1 MANMFTL
8 EQLLAEEEDTTQVST
23 EQPSTEVITKD
34 KSITPV
40 ITPTGN
46 STFTLE
52 QLLAEEEPVD
62 EVQQVLL
69 SQSEVQRSAPLSD
82 AGPQVPR
89 ADPVD
94 DPLGADA
101 ALSGEMQSSIY
112 NRDRTLMEELSGY
125 VTPEGTKVP
134 SKYIEDSILDKI
146 NAEKPEGTEDLFDID
161 DMSAEDLAK
170 SKSEF
175 ITELTNFK
183 TNEVRDPLMY
193 LVAGVA
199 KVDLKLGV
207 KLVDGLQYAMAGV
220 GDFMIKDMELAK
232 NGTYGVIG
240 EQYYKGAKSLLSG
253 FGRFKEKT
261 KPKDLVMGYFQGL
274 GAAFE
279 SVGVTSL
286 GTGTFAQAYS
296 INAIT
301 KNLRSLKANQAMQ
314 DAIRD
319 NVGGMEIMTR
329 EARLA
334 AQQRAKKAADS
345 ADPGLRQDVID
356 SIEERLG
363 GRRISDG
370 EKGSKVVNYDTVRN
384 VGKAITLEAFE
395 KQQLAKGD
403 IPTES
408 MRDVTAPKNQVAT
421 QSTDLT
427 DIDTPNQTLYEPIM
441 KPENIDALIAIAA
454 KYKKQFEGVKD
465 ADGLPMWNNKL
476 PDGSKKNVI
485 EILFELTAKKEL
497 IPSQDLID
505 DLAVFGMSFDD
516 YVMSTNGSVSL
527 AATVMRKYQQLG
539 KMTPQRQLDFEAN
552 TAILEAEGS
561 GAKMWA
567 RLEGMRKGV
576 MVSQWATLARNFT
589 STFVRTPLEGLF
601 NVIDSAIVE
610 FDKPIRAARKT
621 QKVRTTTTTGAMGE
635 LITTTDN
642 VGKPTYTKPQGGFVG
657 AAYKIVSPDTWARSF
672 ALMRYMYSRPDVAA
686 GITDLILK
694 RPELAKQSAM
704 FYERVNDIQVARGR
718 GPDSFTSKLA
728 AGKYADA
735 AVSEGEDIVSAFN
748 IPSALQEMMT
758 RKAVFVSELERTVF
772 DNYGLDFK
780 QALLDGKLPDLLKD
794 TSVVRPEGTPSFLT
808 LVDEA
813 NYRALAA
820 TYAGEPQVPM
830 LRELNRFIS
839 KYGTVAEPFSR
850 FLFTSMEFMGQSM
863 GGASIPLT
871 KKLSNLTT
879 AGTLYKDYSWNP
891 KKFTPFTSKDRE
903 RIARNIVGIAAVG
916 AMIQVI
922 KSTGMVEEGS
932 PEAIVTGPTNEQVN
946 AFLISVENERE
957 QINNDKTLDP
967 AYRKQEMARL
977 DFEVAE
983 IKEARENGIRIDM
996 TAVYPIA
1003 QFNWLA
1009 QAAIDEEN
1017 GVFRD
1022 KFNEKAGW
1030 LNFKKL
1036 FLSSS
1041 LRSTNQYS
1049 IIEDVSSMFDATDLD
1064 GGEKLQRS
1072 AGKLLSNYVKSW
1084 LAQFSQVVNID
1095 RARGYRTD
1103 VVKELN
1109 TEDPAF
1115 GAAPTLDNMIPDVFG
1130 SAFEGPL
1137 RTAGITTTADEER
1150 DAVNKSNVFMP
1161 EGFRR
1166 RLQTSR
1172 VLLGV
1177 SATDR
1182 KTPEGEYLT
1191 KYGVNYTLAS
1201 RSKFPA
1207 VETVE
1212 NAMIEF
1218 ALPDLVKEAKEVEAG
1233 AEAAWDNPNS
1243 SEGKLLIGLQKGSMT
1258 KENHVYF
1265 QVKGFLRAEIKKLKT
1280 VVRENSWTETD
1291 LNEYQE
1297 AAIAYRRLTKQE
1309 KKNAT
1314 RWLGGEIG
1322 LEEIDLYNT
1331 GHLEDLVLYAKNP
1344 KIFGFQ

>member
-427 DIDTPNQTLYEPIM
+427 DVDTPNQTLYEPIM

-946 AFLISVENERE
+946 EFLISVENERE

-1109 TEDPAF
+1109 TVDPAF

-1150 DAVNKSNVFMP
+1150 DAVNKSDVFMP

-1344 KIFGFQ
+1344 KIFKFQ